1 MVYDEIQMPKINNIH
16 KHDRLRER
24 AEQLKRGD
32 EVAIKDLNA
41 LLTKEQQQQMK
52 DAWTNEKTLRD
63 TNVIGEGEWKSIR
76 DIRIEYLS
84 QVLAERDLNVVV
96 EFDELAKQREIQAA
110 KIFLDAYFA
119 ASEKGE
125 NAMSKA
131 NIALQKSGFK
141 PIHAVRTGRTTRDK
155 EVQKMESAL
164 RERFKAEMTNEE
176 REQLEM
182 AQEYDKEREKRA
194 KK

>member
-1 MVYDEIQMPKINNIH
+1 MPKINNIH

-24 AEQLKRGD
+24 IEQLKRGD
-32 EVAIKDLNA
+32 EVAIKDLNS
-41 LLTKEQQQQMK
+41 LLTKDQQQQMK
-52 DAWTNEKTLRD
+52 DAWANEKVLRD
-63 TNVIGEGEWKSIR
+63 TKAIEESEWKSIR
-76 DIRIEYLS
+76 DVRIEYLS
-84 QVLAERDLNVVV
+84 KVLAERDLNVVV

-110 KIFLDAYFA
+110 KVFLDAYFV

-131 NIALQKSGFK
+131 NIALQKGGYK
-141 PIHAVRTGRTTRDK
+141 PTHATRTGIATRDK
-155 EVQKMESAL
+155 EVQEIEGAL
-164 RERFKAEMTNEE
+164 RERFKADMTDEE